1 MARSMCNPDRV
12 TTLPLADAR
21 NHLSEVVDSVT
32 RTHDRVTITRHG
44 RPVAVVISPDDLETL
59 EETLAWMSNG
69 GIAAHQESRAQFAA
83 GDTVDLE
90 DLRAEFGA
98 KSTPTDGT

>member
-1 MARSMCNPDRV
+1 M
-12 TTLPLADAR
+12 PLADVR

-44 RPVAVVISPDDLETL
+44 RPVAVVISPDDLEAL
-59 EETLAWMSNG
+59 EETIAWMNNDSMT
-69 GIAAHQESRAQFAA
+69 AYRESRAQFEA

-90 DLRAEFGA
+90 DLRAEFGSKDDTA
-98 KSTPTDGT
+98 GDGV